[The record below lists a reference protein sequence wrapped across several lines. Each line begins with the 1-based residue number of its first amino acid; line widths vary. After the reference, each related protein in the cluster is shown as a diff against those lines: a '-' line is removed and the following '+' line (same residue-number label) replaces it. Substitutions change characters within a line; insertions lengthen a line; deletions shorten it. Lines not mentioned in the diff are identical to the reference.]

1 MTGDSDKI
9 QFFDIKTRKS
19 ENKISGIN
27 LYPGLSNNMININ
40 EKLLAVG
47 GTDNIFIIDVINQ
60 KKINEIKM
68 PGSNYITCFC
78 KLNDN
83 CLITGDC
90 SCSIRQLKISEDN
103 LIQEKSKE
111 KAHECQIR
119 MIEKFDKLF
128 LSYFPSLTNE
138 ICKESDIITNPIQR
152 KCFANI
158 FNVFDCPM
166 IVALD
171 DLNNI
176 EDIDNYCNKIDENLY
191 YINEIGEERKSI
203 EELLTK
209 GNYTF
214 GMPEMK
220 DFLKEYNNNL
230 KKFKTNKTLS
240 YSDFETE
247 EEFRKE
253 NLLQIQHFKNT
264 SLIQDLPIPQVDTD
278 IIYTSSI
285 NNYRR
290 IFKKR

>member
-1 MTGDSDKI
+1 MRPQPILAKLHKI
-9 QFFDIKTRKS
+9 PKYQEFIHAIVERIT
-19 ENKISGIN
+19 
-27 LYPGLSNNMININ
+27 L
-40 EKLLAVG
+40 EK
-47 GTDNIFIIDVINQ
+47 
-60 KKINEIKM
+60 M
-68 PGSNYITCFC
+68 
-78 KLNDN
+78 
-83 CLITGDC
+83 
-90 SCSIRQLKISEDN
+90 ISEKHYVDST
-103 LIQEKSKE
+103 IK
-111 KAHECQIR
+111 R
-119 MIEKFDKLF
+119 MSEKFDKLF

-152 KCFANI
+152 KCFVNI

-176 EDIDNYCNKIDENLY
+176 EEINNYCNKIDENLY

-264 SLIQDLPIPQVDTD
+264 SLIQDLPIPPVDTD

-285 NNYRR
+285 NT
-290 IFKKR
+290 ITGEFLKKDDLLKN